1 MTTATSDAVSRQARE
16 LGNRLRTRRKALG
29 VTMVAAAEAAGMSRV
44 TLHRIEK
51 GNPSVTMGAWLAA
64 ASALAL
70 DMDVHERDH
79 RQNRPSGDPGWIPV
93 RIPVANYPQLRQ
105 LAWQLDGATQLS
117 PQEAFN
123 VYERNWRHL
132 DQDALQPDE
141 QSLLTALQQ
150 AFGEIHDV

>member
-1 MTTATSDAVSRQARE
+1 MHATVKDLRLNTRLLLAAIERGEIVEITYRGKPCAR
-16 LGNRLRTRRKALG
+16 
-29 VTMVAAAEAAGMSRV
+29 
-44 TLHRIEK
+44 
-51 GNPSVTMGAWLAA
+51 LAA